1 MNNKETIRRS
11 GIFVALLVIAG
22 GTATVD
28 AAEENDKTIRLI
40 CTYSYTI
47 DEKGEKS
54 GTSGEE
60 LFTVLPLR
68 DGQVAVR
75 KQGLGAPFSGKMSE
89 EEIVADVNYEISNV
103 KFAESLI
110 INRFTGEFQLSFGAP
125 GKPGLIHFG
134 KCRPVT
140 KQLF

>member
-1 MNNKETIRRS
+1 MNSEKTIRRS
-11 GIFVALLVIAG
+11 GIFIALLVVAG
-22 GTATVD
+22 GTVTVD
-28 AAEENDKTIRLI
+28 AAEEDGKTIRLI

-47 DEKGEKS
+47 DDKGEKS
-54 GTSGEE
+54 GTTGEE

-75 KQGLGAPFSGKMSE
+75 KQGLGAPFLGKMSE
-89 EEIVADVNYEISNV
+89 EEIIADVNYEVSNV
-103 KFAESLI
+103 KLAESLI

-125 GKPGLIHFG
+125 GKSGLIHFG